1 MNKPQIAV
9 VLSGC
14 GVFDGSEI
22 HEAVL
27 TLLALDQADA
37 EARCF
42 APDMPQAH
50 VVDHVA
56 GAPTA
61 EETRNVLVES
71 ARIARGAI
79 TPLARAQAAQ
89 LDAIILPGGFGA
101 AKNLSTFAVD
111 GPGCTIQPD
120 LARLLREMHAAGKP
134 IGMACIAPVIGAKLF
149 GAAVTIGN
157 DPGTGEAIRA
167 MGGTAVERPPT
178 GVQVDE
184 THRLVTTPAYMY
196 PSSIGEVATGITR
209 MVQSVLGMATRR

>member
-1 MNKPQIAV
+1 MPKPIVGV
-9 VLSGC
+9 VLAGC

-27 TLLALDQADA
+27 TLLALDQAGA

-50 VVDHVA
+50 VVDHAA
-56 GAPTA
+56 GTPTA

-71 ARIARGAI
+71 ARIARGVI
-79 TPLARAQAAQ
+79 TPLAHAQAAQ
-89 LDAIILPGGFGA
+89 LDAVILPGGFGA
-101 AKNLSTFAVD
+101 AKNLCTFAFD
-111 GPGCTIQPD
+111 GPACTVQPD

-157 DPGTGEAIRA
+157 DPGTSEAIRA
-167 MGGTAVERPPT
+167 MGGTPVEQPPT

-196 PSSIGEVATGITR
+196 PARIGEVATGIAQ
-209 MVQSVLGMATRR
+209 MVRTVLGLVR